1 MAVLVVVVGEEDL
14 AERGHPGGTRSYRRM
29 IIEDGPALDPV
40 LGEVGRRVV
49 GLRRVQ
55 LAAAVGPASVVV
67 GLVLGQDGAQVPLA
81 EDQHPVGG
89 LGSGGEHE
97 PLRKSVRPRAAGGIF
112 TASFEAVFQATGTT
126 ILRTAVRARR
136 MNAICKRLMGTLRRE
151 VLDRTLNSPSRFQP
165 PGTLPV
171 AIPEDSG
178 IGARLLTFH
187 AKAA

>member
-1 MAVLVVVVGEEDL
+1 MA
-14 AERGHPGGTRSYRRM
+14 RRCRWPKISIRSAASVRAVSTNRS
-29 IIEDGPALDPV
+29 AKAFA
-40 LGEVGRRVV
+40 R
-49 GLRRVQ
+49 GLR
-55 LAAAVGPASVVV
+55 
-67 GLVLGQDGAQVPLA
+67 
-81 EDQHPVGG
+81 
-89 LGSGGEHE
+89 
-97 PLRKSVRPRAAGGIF
+97 GGIF
-112 TASFEAVFQATGTT
+112 TASFDAVFQATGTT
-126 ILRTAVRARR
+126 ILRTAVRAPR